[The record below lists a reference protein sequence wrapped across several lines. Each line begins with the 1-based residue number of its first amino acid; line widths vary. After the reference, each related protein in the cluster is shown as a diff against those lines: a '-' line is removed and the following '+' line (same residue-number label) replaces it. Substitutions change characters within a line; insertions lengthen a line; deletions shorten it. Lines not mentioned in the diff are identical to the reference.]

1 MSDDFDFGFSAVST
15 EEFQKTQ
22 TTTEVQPSAVSS
34 DEFDELKKKMDS
46 ISSLI
51 QALGD
56 KEDTSLFD
64 ETGEKISRLEEKVDK
79 ILEIESTQIA
89 NALGEQSNSIRA
101 VIDEVE
107 ERKGELNE
115 KFGLYVERDFHVVSQ
130 LPDNRF
136 LDLINNRNMVI
147 KTDNN
152 RRTQRWYFHQQ
163 SRTIRTRYNNQSI
176 EIHNSGKGTHMQVWS
191 TNSNWW

>member
-1 MSDDFDFGFSAVST
+1 MADDFDFGFSAVST
-15 EEFQKTQ
+15 EEFTKSQ

-46 ISSLI
+46 ITSLI

-64 ETGEKISRLEEKVDK
+64 ETGEKITRLETKVDK

-89 NALGEQSNSIRA
+89 SALSEQGSSIRA

-115 KFGLYVERDFHVVSQ
+115 KFSTKLKELESLVIPMLKGLMKNADKEYIYWPNRTPILEKQIEKVYGITRVE
-130 LPDNRF
+130 
-136 LDLINNRNMVI
+136 
-147 KTDNN
+147 
-152 RRTQRWYFHQQ
+152 
-163 SRTIRTRYNNQSI
+163 
-176 EIHNSGKGTHMQVWS
+176 
-191 TNSNWW
+191 

>member
-1 MSDDFDFGFSAVST
+1 MTDDFDFGFSAVST
-15 EEFQKTQ
+15 EEFTKAQ

-64 ETGEKISRLEEKVDK
+64 ETGEKITRLETKVDK
-79 ILEIESTQIA
+79 ILAMESSQVA
-89 NALGEQSNSIRA
+89 SALEEQGSSIRA

-115 KFGLYVERDFHVVSQ
+115 KFSGRLKELESLVIPMLKGLMKNADKEYIYW
-130 LPDNRF
+130 PD
-136 LDLINNRNMVI
+136 
-147 KTDNN
+147 
-152 RRTQRWYFHQQ
+152 RTPILEKQIEKVY
-163 SRTIRTRYNNQSI
+163 SITRG
-176 EIHNSGKGTHMQVWS
+176 E
-191 TNSNWW
+191 

>member
-1 MSDDFDFGFSAVST
+1 MADDFDFGFSAVST
-15 EEFQKTQ
+15 EEFTKSQ

-64 ETGEKISRLEEKVDK
+64 ETGEKITRLETKVDK

-89 NALGEQSNSIRA
+89 SALSEQGSSIRA

-115 KFGLYVERDFHVVSQ
+115 KFSSRLKELESLVIPMLKGLRKNADKEYIYWPNRTPILEKQIEKVYGITRVE
-130 LPDNRF
+130 
-136 LDLINNRNMVI
+136 
-147 KTDNN
+147 
-152 RRTQRWYFHQQ
+152 
-163 SRTIRTRYNNQSI
+163 
-176 EIHNSGKGTHMQVWS
+176 
-191 TNSNWW
+191 

>member
-1 MSDDFDFGFSAVST
+1 MADDFDFGFSAVST
-15 EEFQKTQ
+15 EEFTKSQ

-64 ETGEKISRLEEKVDK
+64 ETGEKITRLETKVDK
-79 ILEIESTQIA
+79 ILAMESSQVA
-89 NALGEQSNSIRA
+89 SALEEQGSSIRA

-115 KFGLYVERDFHVVSQ
+115 KFSGRLKELESLVVPMLKGLMKNADKEYIYWPDRTPILEKQIEKVYSITRVE
-130 LPDNRF
+130 
-136 LDLINNRNMVI
+136 
-147 KTDNN
+147 
-152 RRTQRWYFHQQ
+152 
-163 SRTIRTRYNNQSI
+163 
-176 EIHNSGKGTHMQVWS
+176 
-191 TNSNWW
+191 

>member
-1 MSDDFDFGFSAVST
+1 MADDFDFGFSAVST
-15 EEFQKTQ
+15 EEFTKSQ

-64 ETGEKISRLEEKVDK
+64 ETGEKITRLETKVDK
-79 ILEIESTQIA
+79 ILAMESSQVA
-89 NALGEQSNSIRA
+89 SALEEQGSSIRA

-115 KFGLYVERDFHVVSQ
+115 KFSGRLKELESLVIPMLKGLMKNADKEYIYW
-130 LPDNRF
+130 PD
-136 LDLINNRNMVI
+136 
-147 KTDNN
+147 
-152 RRTQRWYFHQQ
+152 RTPILEKQIEKVY
-163 SRTIRTRYNNQSI
+163 SITRP
-176 EIHNSGKGTHMQVWS
+176 E
-191 TNSNWW
+191 